1 MVKTQ
6 ALSSQAPETDTSEGD
21 EVQGDAARGDSDV
34 QAVLAANRRF
44 FQAFA
49 DRDVAGMEALW
60 FQGEVRCVHP
70 GWPALHGRDQVM
82 RSWRELLGNPRSPG
96 IRHQG
101 EQVSVCGDVG
111 WVVCEEFV
119 ANTALVVT
127 NLFVRTVAGW
137 RMTHHQATPISSA
150 AAFEDASAYED
161 EDGRPPTLH

>member
-1 MVKTQ
+1 MVKTH
-6 ALSSQAPETDTSEGD
+6 ALSSQPADTTTTEG
-21 EVQGDAARGDSDV
+21 EADV

-60 FQGEVRCVHP
+60 SPDGDVRCVHP
-70 GWPALHGRDQVM
+70 GWPALQGRDQVM

-96 IRHQG
+96 VRHQA
-101 EQVSVCGDVG
+101 ERATVCGDVG

-127 NLFVRTVAGW
+127 NLFVRTAGEW
-137 RMTHHQATPISSA
+137 RMVHHQATPISSS
-150 AAFEDASAYED
+150 AAFEDASGFAD
-161 EDGRPPTLH
+161 EDGLPPTLH